1 MISNIFNKNPN
12 NSNIFK
18 KLILPLVVF
27 IIGFLSFFSYVYS
40 NPALDSIILITAC
53 FNPLYPF
60 VILFGQCIG
69 ILFTSIYFNYLPEFV
84 QLSFTFITLTNI
96 ILFSMLR
103 LFVYSF
109 FFKKILE
116 KFDIRQIVNIFIV
129 FGIFN
134 VFLSFFYFIFIT
146 LFNNMPSIV
155 QLLPLGQKIEFYV
168 KSLPY
173 LLKQFNNINI
183 NNLNDLFK
191 YSNIGINSMF
201 LNIRLFMSSYIASIF
216 LSIILKDPT
225 NEMFQKFDR
234 SSLTVSKFYKILCLS
249 SFLISVLLFIFKYS
263 FLGLIVFSIF
273 ISFFF
278 IFYIIGRNRLIDSLL
293 EKTGNFMLAIII
305 FMLLMQFISYFIII
319 LIIIGFIISVFNI

>member
-27 IIGFLSFFSYVYS
+27 IIGFLSFFSYVYN
-40 NPALDSIILITAC
+40 NPALDSIILITTC
-53 FNPLYPF
+53 FNPFYPF

-69 ILFTSIYFNYLPEFV
+69 ILFTSVYFNYLPESI
-84 QLSFTFITLTNI
+84 QLAFTFVTLTNI
-96 ILFSMLR
+96 ILFSILR
-103 LFVYSF
+103 LFIYSF

-116 KFDIRQIVNIFIV
+116 KFNIRQIVNIFIV
-129 FGIFN
+129 FGILN

-155 QLLPLGQKIEFYV
+155 QLLPLNKKIEFYV

-191 YSNIGINSMF
+191 YSSIGINSMF
-201 LNIRLFMSSYIASIF
+201 LNIRLFISSYIASIF

-249 SFLISVLLFIFKYS
+249 SFLISVFLFIFKYS

-293 EKTGNFMLAIII
+293 EKTGNFILAIVIY
-305 FMLLMQFISYFIII
+305 MLLMQFVSYFNII
-319 LIIIGFIISVFNI
+319 LIIIGFVISIFNI